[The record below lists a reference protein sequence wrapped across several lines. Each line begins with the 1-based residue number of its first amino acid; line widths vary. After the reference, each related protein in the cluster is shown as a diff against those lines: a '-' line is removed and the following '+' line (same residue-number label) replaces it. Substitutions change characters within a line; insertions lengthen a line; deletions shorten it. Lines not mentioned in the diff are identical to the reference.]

1 MLILLNRN
9 LVTFHQLMTSLQVEL
24 ERLHEENGELKTM
37 LDQMTKSYSQL
48 QAQLLIAMQKQAQN
62 RLREPVY

>member
-1 MLILLNRN
+1 MLVLLNRN
-9 LVTFHQLMTSLQVEL
+9 LVTLHQLMTSLQVEL

>member
-1 MLILLNRN
+1 MILLNRN

>member
-1 MLILLNRN
+1 MILLNRN

-24 ERLHEENGELKTM
+24 ERLHEENGELKTT

>member
-1 MLILLNRN
+1 
-9 LVTFHQLMTSLQVEL
+9 MTSLQVEL

-48 QAQLLIAMQKQAQN
+48 QAQLHIAMQKQAQN